1 MKQDEYLLIGEER
14 KSRRVIKKFLAQDE
28 EGAKKISKLKY
39 NHVINPE
46 LYQRID

>member
-1 MKQDEYLLIGEER
+1 MKQSEYLLIGEDR
-14 KSRRVIKKFLAQDE
+14 KSKPVIKKFLAQDE

-46 LYQRID
+46 VYRRIA